1 MDKLNKPSIEAVLL
15 LHVIDGSNYE
25 VMDIGF
31 DNKEF
36 SALMEKVDITYN
48 SFGIGDRLR
57 DMACEDL
64 YKNGE
69 VSTTICKEL
78 WKRDKIE
85 RFYCINVDLFF
96 TITKDHFG
104 EVDIN
109 VEFNYEEIEDITK
122 EWKKL
127 DLLQKGTKIY
137 PIDYEISQRT
147 YTIDSVYE
155 VHDNDYMKTGLYYIV
170 SDNALSSLFHKRFLN
185 VDLVG
190 MYTTNG
196 QFFTAP
202 SLAHEAYCYH
212 LQNLNENEEISA
224 DEQER

>member
-1 MDKLNKPSIEAVLL
+1 MKSLKNHSVEAVMV

-36 SALMEKVDITYN
+36 SALMEKCDSIYD
-48 SFGIGDRLR
+48 SGIGDSLR

-64 YKNGE
+64 YENGE

-78 WKRDKIE
+78 WKRDKTE
-85 RFYCINVDLFF
+85 RFYCINVDLIY
-96 TITKDHFG
+96 TITKDYFG
-104 EVDIN
+104 EVD
-109 VEFNYEEIEDITK
+109 VDVDFNYEEIEDITK
-122 EWKKL
+122 EWEKL

-137 PIDYEISQRT
+137 PIDYEISKRI
-147 YTIDSVYE
+147 YMIDSVYE
-155 VHDNDYMKTGLYYIV
+155 VHDNDYMKTGLYYSI
-170 SDNALSSLFHKRFLN
+170 SNDTLSCLFQKHSLSIDS
-185 VDLVG
+185 VDMDATVG
-190 MYTTNG
+190 R
-196 QFFTAP
+196 FFTTP